1 MNVCSCVNVIR
12 VFLLKNGFPLSE
24 SESLMVKKMS
34 MGKTQSIS
42 LLSDTHSFSA
52 AVSIL
57 TCIYFEVTRQEV
69 ALECAVCSQQP
80 HGQVQCVQDAETV

>member
-1 MNVCSCVNVIR
+1 
-12 VFLLKNGFPLSE
+12 
-24 SESLMVKKMS
+24 MS
-34 MGKTQSIS
+34 MGKTQTIS
-42 LLSDTHSFSA
+42 LLSDTHSFST

-69 ALECAVCSQQP
+69 ALEVSAVCSQQP